1 MKQLTRDN
9 LRHIAS
15 FFRFG
20 RNPAAVVYD
29 SIGSD
34 FFLAP
39 APGWLNLGL
48 WERSDPPHDGLT
60 AVRRLVSVLAEE
72 LPKDGVILDVAN
84 GLGAQDEVI
93 AEVAHPDHLVA
104 LNITESQLRAGR
116 ERLRAARA
124 VPVNGDATR
133 LPFEDRSLDGI
144 ISVEAAFH
152 FPSRAS
158 FFNEA
163 RRVMKPGGVL
173 TMSDVAAERKPRTPG
188 EIFAGILNLRMWGL
202 RASNMKSAEDIAG
215 MAREAGFKDVRLR
228 RVTSDVIGPAVRFF
242 RLKLDAADEAPAL
255 YRFGSRL
262 LLRQWEMLARRRV
275 IEYFLLTAR

>member
-48 WERSDPPHDGLT
+48 WERSDRPHDGLT
-60 AVRRLVSVLAEE
+60 AVRRLVTVLAED

-93 AEVAHPDHLVA
+93 AEVARPRQLTAV
-104 LNITESQLRAGR
+104 NITESQLQAGR

-124 VPVNGDATR
+124 APVNGDATL
-133 LPFEDRSLDGI
+133 LPFKDDSLDGI

-152 FPSRAS
+152 FPSRAR
-158 FFNEA
+158 FFREA
-163 RRVMKPGGVL
+163 RRVMRPGAVL
-173 TMSDVAAERKPRTPG
+173 TMSDVGAERMPRTPG
-188 EIFAGILNLRMWGL
+188 EIFAGILNLRIWGL
-202 RASNMKSAEDIAG
+202 RASNMKSAEDIAQ
-215 MAREAGFKDVRLR
+215 MAREAGFEDVRVR
-228 RVTSDVIGPAVRFF
+228 RVTSAVIGPAIRFF
-242 RLKLDAADEAPAL
+242 RLKLDGNEEAPAL
-255 YRFGSRL
+255 YRIGSRL

-275 IEYFLLTAR
+275 IEYILLTAR